1 MELSRVTSKDRGRF
15 VELPEALRMR
25 SLLSRYALS
34 SCAAAAML
42 TGCGGSQLPVRA
54 PGATPQGHEMAA
66 HANSTNYRIVYSF
79 LGSPDGG
86 SPTAR
91 LIDVGGTLYG
101 TTSQGGSYKYGA
113 CGTSNFFG
121 CGTVFSVTTGG
132 TEKVLHNFR
141 SKTTAACRSPD

>member
-1 MELSRVTSKDRGRF
+1 
-15 VELPEALRMR
+15 
-25 SLLSRYALS
+25 
-34 SCAAAAML
+34 
-42 TGCGGSQLPVRA
+42 
-54 PGATPQGHEMAA
+54 MAA

-132 TEKVLHNFR
+132 TETVLHSFGGPSDGTQPDASLIDVNYTARRAKVACLFASSSAAPSVSVAGQSSASR
-141 SKTTAACRSPD
+141 QGALRRLCTTSAPDVTPTSPRPA